1 MQSPQKLA
9 LISLYRIFVAS
20 ALLCLGRFQD
30 SHLYAQE
37 SAQERLAAAAPA
49 ENSPTALLATPVVR
63 KNPIQRCPLIAVVDF
78 ETSTPVVSLK
88 SITTDGRSTWT
99 QEFNDLQPLK
109 RAGDAVIEPAK
120 RTYAYSVAVM
130 GLRPNR
136 EHQIKLAIT
145 TANTAEPETVD
156 GLSIRTDPVPDSF
169 PPLRVLRSIPDEME
183 PGITFFAV
191 NFWRNSNSMLDYG
204 FIIGVNP
211 RGEVVWFCKTDD
223 RIADM
228 RVTKDGRL
236 LYQQGSYRYAYEID
250 MLGRDHRRW
259 VATNLTF
266 LPDKASI
273 PVEVDTLH
281 HELQEIDNGNFMT
294 LSTELRRFQEYPTTE
309 FSSEAPWAPAYV
321 VCDRIIEFNPDSGKI
336 EDQLYLSTILDRR
349 RFGYMA
355 LSGFWKDK
363 YNIYIGDEK
372 CRDWSHANALVYLPE
387 ENAVIVSFR
396 HLDCVLKLDWKTKKI
411 RWILGNPSGWGR
423 AWQKYLLKPVG
434 DVKWAYH
441 QHAPQIT
448 PRGTLMMYDNGNYRA
463 RPFDKAT
470 FAPDNRSRVVEYK
483 IDEDAM
489 TVEQVY
495 EYDGGSNE
503 RFYCPFYGEAE
514 WLPETGNILI
524 TDGGHIELKDG
535 TPNDNVPAERQW
547 ARIFEIDRETGKKVF
562 EISFRSPIGSPY
574 GWSIYRAMRRPNLW
588 EGFDLT
594 APNEEED
601 GNLFSRTRHIRRNR
615 PLNAE
620 FQMPRP

>member
-1 MQSPQKLA
+1 MTPSNSASNMHNASKLA
-9 LISLYRIFVAS
+9 AIVWL
-20 ALLCLGRFQD
+20 ALVVTYLAPWSNAF
-30 SHLYAQE
+30 AQE
-37 SAQERLAAAAPA
+37 KPGPLAATDSS
-49 ENSPTALLATPVVR
+49 NSILIGSPTVR
-63 KNPIQRCPLIAVVDF
+63 KNPIERCPLVAIVDF
-78 ETSTPVVSLK
+78 KTSQPVVSLE
-88 SITTDGRSTWT
+88 STTTDGTNSWK
-99 QEFNDLQPLK
+99 QEFEKPQPRKL
-109 RAGDAVIEPAK
+109 AGDNLVDPAR
-120 RTYAYSVAVM
+120 RTYSYSVAIM
-130 GLRPNR
+130 GLRPDR
-136 EHQIKLAIT
+136 EHEIELRLALAGDRAT
-145 TANTAEPETVD
+145 ETVD
-156 GLSIRTDPVPDSF
+156 GLSIRTPPLPKSF
-169 PPLRVLRSIPDEME
+169 PPLRVLRANPDEME

-191 NFWRNSNSMLDYG
+191 NFWRDSTSMLDYG
-204 FIIGVNP
+204 FIIAVDE

-228 RVTKDGRL
+228 RVTKNGRL

-281 HELQEIDNGNFMT
+281 HELQEINNGNFMT
-294 LSTELRRFQEYPTTE
+294 LATELRRFQEYPTTE

-321 VCDRIIEFNPDSGKI
+321 VCDRIIEFDPDSGKI

-372 CRDWSHANALVYLPE
+372 CRDWSHANALVYLAD

-396 HLDCVLKLDWKTKKI
+396 HLDCVLKLDWETKKI

-495 EYDGGSNE
+495 EYDGGTE
-503 RFYCPFYGEAE
+503 EKFYCPFYGEAE
-514 WLPETGNILI
+514 WLPQTGNILI

-535 TPNDNVPAERQW
+535 TPNDNVPGERQW

-562 EISFRSPIGSPY
+562 EITFRSPLGSPY
-574 GWSIYRAMRRPNLW
+574 GWSIYRAMRRPNLFD
-588 EGFDLT
+588 GFDLS
-594 APNEEED
+594 APTEDED
-601 GNLFSRTRHIRRNR
+601 GNLFSRARHVRRNR

-620 FQMPRP
+620 FQMQRP